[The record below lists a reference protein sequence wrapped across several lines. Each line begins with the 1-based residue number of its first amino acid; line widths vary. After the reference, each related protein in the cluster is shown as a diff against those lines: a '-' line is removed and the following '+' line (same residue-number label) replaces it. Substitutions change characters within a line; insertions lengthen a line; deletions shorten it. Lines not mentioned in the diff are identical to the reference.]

1 MRPLPTLLLALCSLP
16 ILAAG
21 PIAKSLDEDLSGIE
35 HDIVPLAEA
44 MSPAQYNF
52 APSQGEFKGVRT
64 FGLQAR
70 HVASVLYA
78 VSAAVLG
85 EKNPINMGTSENGA
99 DSLKSKDE
107 IVKYLKD
114 AFAYAHKAIG
124 SLTEKNLTDMVS
136 TPFGSEKA
144 PRIKMATIAVWHSF
158 DHYGQMVVYARMNG
172 VVPPA
177 SR

>member
-1 MRPLPTLLLALCSLP
+1 MTVLLALCSLP
-16 ILAAG
+16 VFAAG
-21 PIAKSLDEDLSGIE
+21 PVSKSLDEDLTGIE
-35 HDIVPLAEA
+35 RDIVPLAEA
-44 MSPAQYNF
+44 MPAAQYNF

-64 FGLQAR
+64 FALQVR
-70 HVASVLYA
+70 HVATVMYA

-85 EKNPINMGTSENGA
+85 EKNPVGMGTGENGA
-99 DSLKSKDE
+99 DSLKSKEE

-114 AFAYAHKAIG
+114 AFVYAHKAMG
-124 SLTEKNLTDMVS
+124 SLTDKNLTDMVS
-136 TPFGSEKA
+136 TPFGSDKA
-144 PRIKMATIAVWHSF
+144 PRIKMATIAVWHGF

>member
-1 MRPLPTLLLALCSLP
+1 MVVFALCAVP
-16 ILAAG
+16 VFAG
-21 PIAKSLDEDLSGIE
+21 GPVAKALDEDLSNIE
-35 HDIVPLAEA
+35 RDIVPLAEA
-44 MSPAQYNF
+44 MSAAQYKF

-64 FGLQAR
+64 FGLQVR
-70 HVASVLYA
+70 HVATVMYA

-85 EKNPINMGTSENGA
+85 EKNPVSMGTSENGP
-99 DSLKSKDE
+99 DSLDGKAE

-114 AFAYAHKAIG
+114 AFLYAHKAMA

-136 TPFGSEKA
+136 TPFGSDKA
-144 PRIKMATIAVWHSF
+144 PRIKMATVAVWHGF

>member
-1 MRPLPTLLLALCSLP
+1 MRLLTPVLFALCSLP
-16 ILAAG
+16 LFAAG
-21 PIAKSLDEDLSGIE
+21 PLAKSLDEDLTGIE

-44 MSPAQYNF
+44 MPSAKYDF

-64 FGLQAR
+64 FGLQVR
-70 HVASVLYA
+70 HVATIIYA
-78 VSAAVLG
+78 VSASVLG
-85 EKNPINMGTSENGA
+85 EKNPIAMGTNENGA
-99 DSLKSKDE
+99 DSLKTKEE

-136 TPFGSEKA
+136 TPFGSDKA
-144 PRIKMATIAVWHSF
+144 PRIKMATIGVWHSF